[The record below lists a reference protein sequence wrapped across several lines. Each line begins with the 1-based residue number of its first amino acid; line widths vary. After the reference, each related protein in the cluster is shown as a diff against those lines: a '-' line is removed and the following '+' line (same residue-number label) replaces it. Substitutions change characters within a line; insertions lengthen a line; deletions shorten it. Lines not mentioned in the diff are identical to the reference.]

1 MALVRKF
8 KQKYMDR
15 NSIHEEIE
23 ASYTAFETDGR
34 VFLQID
40 TYGRQTRE
48 IPGKKS
54 QSIQLDRDGALALSK
69 ILKKEFRF
77 D

>member
-23 ASYTAFETDGR
+23 ASYTAFD
-34 VFLQID
+34 
-40 TYGRQTRE
+40 
-48 IPGKKS
+48 
-54 QSIQLDRDGALALSK
+54 
-69 ILKKEFRF
+69 
-77 D
+77 